1 MPSLNRKGPEGKGP
15 MTGRQMGLC
24 SGNAERGNDIAFRGG
39 RGFRRF
45 GNRRGMQGGGVN
57 RNNNQG
63 NERSY
68 EELKELFQHLDKL
81 QKRIETLEERNI
93 KS

>member
-1 MPSLNRKGPEGKGP
+1 MPSLNRKGPEGKGS

-45 GNRRGMQGGGVN
+45 GNRRGMQRHGMN
-57 RNNNQG
+57 PDFMRNVTVPMKIVQLCFNTWIIL
-63 NERSY
+63 RK
-68 EELKELFQHLDKL
+68 ELK
-81 QKRIETLEERNI
+81 N
-93 KS
+93 

>member
-1 MPSLNRKGPEGKGP
+1 

-45 GNRRGMQGGGVN
+45 GNRRGMQRHEMN
-57 RNNNQG
+57 PDF
-63 NERSY
+63 Y
-68 EELKELFQHLDKL
+68 EERDRSNEDCSVVFQHLDNL
-81 QKRIETLEERNI
+81 AKRIEKLEDRE
-93 KS
+93 K